1 MENFLTESFLH
12 ADNSCQ
18 YINTKDIDELLQI
31 KPKELFQP
39 HKRCL
44 ICFHLFTEGKAG

>member
-39 HKRCL
+39 HKTMFN
-44 ICFHLFTEGKAG
+44 IIHLFTEEKAG